1 MDHFKRQALRVTLGF
16 GPVRLWQWLWLRLE
30 SPALDLYISNFD
42 ISGGCC
48 CSVVVA
54 IKVVLLSCWPVLSEV
69 LLSTLFSTTPFCDN
83 DDDGLLTP

>member
-1 MDHFKRQALRVTLGF
+1 MAVAVAAAGVTGAGSLH
-16 GPVRLWQWLWLRLE
+16 
-30 SPALDLYISNFD
+30 NFD
-42 ISGGCC
+42 ISGGC